1 MNFMALMLG
10 AAVFLNSVY
19 CTDAAK
25 MPPEAWYKV
34 YVELATGSGS
44 SARGWTVATN
54 SCPWS
59 WAQAA
64 CPVRAL
70 LACRISDTSIILP
83 LCMSSSSVGSPGA
96 TYISP

>member
-44 SARGWTVATN
+44 SARHN
-54 SCPWS
+54 SSPWLDCGY
-59 WAQAA
+59 QQ
-64 CPVRAL
+64 
-70 LACRISDTSIILP
+70 LP
-83 LCMSSSSVGSPGA
+83 LELGPSCLPSEGTPCLQNLRH
-96 TYISP
+96 